1 MLLLLLLPATRYHR
15 NYRPILQHCH
25 NIDSV
30 CRGMSELGDE
40 AVSTGGAGGG
50 QCVSA
55 TRTSELMSV
64 VESVM
69 PAAPSAVAPAD
80 SLPSAAAAA
89 AAVAVPSSEE
99 RVATLL
105 VTEDVTAHPAVRS
118 KSPQT
123 CRKRCRPNEVGLATQ
138 LSAVHTCAA
147 LRRAGYNASRVLTS
161 GPVSTGIGD
170 RGVFVYHLGM

>member
-1 MLLLLLLPATRYHR
+1 
-15 NYRPILQHCH
+15 
-25 NIDSV
+25 
-30 CRGMSELGDE
+30 MSELGDE

-89 AAVAVPSSEE
+89 AAAAVAVPSSEE
-99 RVATLL
+99 RAATLL

-118 KSPQT
+118 KSET

-147 LRRAGYNASRVLTS
+147 LRRAGYNALRVLTS

>member
-1 MLLLLLLPATRYHR
+1 
-15 NYRPILQHCH
+15 
-25 NIDSV
+25 
-30 CRGMSELGDE
+30 MSELGDE

-89 AAVAVPSSEE
+89 AAAAVAVPSSEE
-99 RVATLL
+99 RAATLL

-138 LSAVHTCAA
+138 LSAGHTCAA
-147 LRRAGYNASRVLTS
+147 LRRAGYNALRVLTS

>member
-1 MLLLLLLPATRYHR
+1 
-15 NYRPILQHCH
+15 
-25 NIDSV
+25 
-30 CRGMSELGDE
+30 MSELGDE

-55 TRTSELMSV
+55 ARTSELMSV

-89 AAVAVPSSEE
+89 AAAAVAVPSSEE
-99 RVATLL
+99 RAATLL

-118 KSPQT
+118 KSET

-147 LRRAGYNASRVLTS
+147 LRRAGYNALRVLTS

>member
-1 MLLLLLLPATRYHR
+1 
-15 NYRPILQHCH
+15 
-25 NIDSV
+25 
-30 CRGMSELGDE
+30 MSELGDE

-55 TRTSELMSV
+55 ARTSELMSV
-64 VESVM
+64 VESVI

-89 AAVAVPSSEE
+89 AAAAVAVPSSEE
-99 RVATLL
+99 RAAALL

-147 LRRAGYNASRVLTS
+147 LRRAGYNALRVLTS

>member
-1 MLLLLLLPATRYHR
+1 
-15 NYRPILQHCH
+15 
-25 NIDSV
+25 
-30 CRGMSELGDE
+30 MSELGDE

-89 AAVAVPSSEE
+89 AAAVAVPSSEE

-118 KSPQT
+118 KSET

-147 LRRAGYNASRVLTS
+147 LRRAGYNALRVLTS

>member
-1 MLLLLLLPATRYHR
+1 
-15 NYRPILQHCH
+15 
-25 NIDSV
+25 
-30 CRGMSELGDE
+30 MSELGDE

-89 AAVAVPSSEE
+89 AAAVAVPSSEE
-99 RVATLL
+99 RAATLL

-118 KSPQT
+118 KSET

-138 LSAVHTCAA
+138 LSAVHTRAA

-170 RGVFVYHLGM
+170 RGVFVYHLSM